1 MALRVLL
8 ADADGTLFDF
18 HRGEAVAI
26 GENPSGGSAFPT
38 RPATWKSI
46 RASTMSSGSGWSGEE
61 TTQERLRVDRFT
73 DFLRETGLEGDPQ
86 ALCDCYVELLGRQ
99 RYILSGAE
107 EFCREVSARIPI
119 YLVTNGISQI
129 QRSRFGDC
137 AITPLSLRYGDQR
150 RGGACQAA
158 PGHAVP
164 GAGDGGLRPAGSDRD
179 GRQRDRRHRRG
190 QRRGG
195 ESILFTEGKEPPE
208 GHGATY
214 CGTHLSGGGW
224 ISCWP
229 RRNSRVFGRWSR
241 EGFLDADFAG
251 RRMKSPWRGRL

>member
-1 MALRVLL
+1 MSLRVLL

-26 GENPSGGSAFPT
+26 GETFRRFGIPDTPGNLEIYSRVNHAQWLRLERG
-38 RPATWKSI
+38 
-46 RASTMSSGSGWSGEE
+46 E

-73 DFLRETGLEGDPQ
+73 DFLRETGLEGDAQ

-99 RYILSGAE
+99 RYILSGAK
-107 EFCREVSARIPI
+107 EFCRAVSARMPI
-119 YLVTNGISQI
+119 YLITNGISQI
-129 QRSRFGDC
+129 QRSRF
-137 AITPLSLRYGDQR
+137 QR

-164 GAGDGGLRPAGSDRD
+164 GAGDGGLCPAGSDRD

-195 ESILFTEGKEPPE
+195 
-208 GHGATY
+208 
-214 CGTHLSGGGW
+214 
-224 ISCWP
+224 
-229 RRNSRVFGRWSR
+229 
-241 EGFLDADFAG
+241 
-251 RRMKSPWRGRL
+251 

>member
-1 MALRVLL
+1 MSLRVLL

-26 GENPSGGSAFPT
+26 GETFRRFGIPDTPGNLEIYSRVNHAQWLRLERG
-38 RPATWKSI
+38 
-46 RASTMSSGSGWSGEE
+46 E

-73 DFLRETGLEGDPQ
+73 DFLRETGLEGDAQ

-99 RYILSGAE
+99 RYILSGAK
-107 EFCREVSARIPI
+107 EFCRGRERPHAHLPH
-119 YLVTNGISQI
+119 Y
-129 QRSRFGDC
+129 QRHFADPAQPLWRLCDH
-137 AITPLSLRYGDQR
+137 PLSLRYGDQR

-164 GAGDGGLRPAGSDRD
+164 GAGDGGLCPAGSDRD

-190 QRRGG
+190 QRRGV

-214 CGTHLSGGGW
+214 VARTY
-224 ISCWP
+224 
-229 RRNSRVFGRWSR
+229 R
-241 EGFLDADFAG
+241 EALDILLAKAE
-251 RRMKSPWRGRL
+251 